1 MFTKTASIALL
12 AIVMTSCAS
21 SQNAAD
27 MEAKVSPASE
37 SETSSNPNLGDRE
50 VQNQQ
55 NQAFSNQP
63 NQTLPNQ
70 PNQTLPNQ
78 PNQTPNQP
86 NQTFSNQPNQTF
98 SNQPNQAFPNQ
109 QNQINANPNQIAS
122 EKPVNNTIAQNQTSN
137 TQNSAIQ
144 EGQFVR
150 NGFNNQ
156 VKVEIVKVK
165 RIKNPESQQ
174 TENTVA
180 VKLRV
185 KRLVKKSEGYI
196 RFYDSKARN
205 LDTYEEYDT
214 VKSTDTT
221 FCRTSYLS
229 PNISGEA
236 LFESRSLIIFR
247 S

>member
-1 MFTKTASIALL
+1 MNYMFNKTASIALL

-109 QNQINANPNQIAS
+109 QNQINAS
-122 EKPVNNTIAQNQTSN
+122 
-137 TQNSAIQ
+137 
-144 EGQFVR
+144 
-150 NGFNNQ
+150 
-156 VKVEIVKVK
+156 
-165 RIKNPESQQ
+165 
-174 TENTVA
+174 
-180 VKLRV
+180 
-185 KRLVKKSEGYI
+185 
-196 RFYDSKARN
+196 
-205 LDTYEEYDT
+205 
-214 VKSTDTT
+214 
-221 FCRTSYLS
+221 
-229 PNISGEA
+229 
-236 LFESRSLIIFR
+236 
-247 S
+247 